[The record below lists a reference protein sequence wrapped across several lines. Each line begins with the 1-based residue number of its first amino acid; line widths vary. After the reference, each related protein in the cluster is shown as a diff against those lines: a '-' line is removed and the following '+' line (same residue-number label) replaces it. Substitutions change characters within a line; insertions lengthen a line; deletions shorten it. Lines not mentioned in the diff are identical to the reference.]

1 MTPIDKAR
9 LRRRVTILLVVL
21 PIVIATLVLGGVFLG
36 FYVGEII
43 GLRGSATMAVTF
55 STLGLLVSIII
66 AYVAAKRAA
75 TI

>member
-43 GLRGSATMAVTF
+43 GLRASAIMAVTF
-55 STLGLLVSIII
+55 STFGLLVSIII